1 MKKFFVFFGVLFGL
15 LLILFGTFNPI
26 KKQEL
31 TDDIVAL
38 VDDHPIL
45 KSDLDLALKALSMNK
60 NNQVTND
67 QIQLVKDK
75 LIDEQLLLQRGIDLD
90 LHQTSNPIRKLIVN
104 SMIDSILSENND
116 FLIKDGDL
124 KKFYNDNSLKKI
136 PYYSNKW
143 NNYSTIVTWY
153 LWASYDEQPLYI

>member
-15 LLILFGTFNPI
+15 LLTLFGAFNPI

-124 KKFYNDNSLKKI
+124 KKFYNDNIFYNWLCPARKK
-136 PYYSNKW
+136 S
-143 NNYSTIVTWY
+143 
-153 LWASYDEQPLYI
+153 